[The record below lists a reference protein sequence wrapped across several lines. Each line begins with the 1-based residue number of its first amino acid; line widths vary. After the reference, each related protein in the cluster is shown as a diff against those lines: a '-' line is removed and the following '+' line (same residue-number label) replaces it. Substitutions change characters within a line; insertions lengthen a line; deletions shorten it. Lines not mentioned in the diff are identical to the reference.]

1 MHGIKQRCAYGILG
15 ALGRLAEP
23 RNGCTEQNVTE
34 EAAKGN
40 GAEAFVYVLYRD
52 NGYGKIYSKVGST
65 RLSAGSRANDYT
77 DGGWHVFDEMPIHPA
92 IRYHVERQSHEILKN
107 HWLDPSMTGG
117 TAREIFSCSPE
128 EAANA
133 VREAYK
139 LSSTNILKSI
149 IRDNPD
155 LIDFA
160 KTTSFDSKYQ
170 KESASVSEILKNAR
184 NEVANLRKRILELE
198 NENRKLKGIYFE

>member
-1 MHGIKQRCAYGILG
+1 
-15 ALGRLAEP
+15 
-23 RNGCTEQNVTE
+23 VTE
-34 EAAKGN
+34 EAKGN

-77 DGGWHVFDEMPIHPA
+77 DGGWQVFDEMPIHPA
-92 IRYHVERQSHEILKN
+92 IRYHVERQSHEILKS

-117 TAREIFSCSPE
+117 TAREIFTCSPE
-128 EAANA
+128 EAAYA

-139 LSSTNILKSI
+139 ISSNNILKSI

-160 KTTSFDSKYQ
+160 KTTSFDTKYEI
-170 KESASVSEILKNAR
+170 KSESTSEILKNVS
-184 NEVANLRKRILELE
+184 NEVANLRKKVLELE
-198 NENRKLKGIYFE
+198 DENRKLKGIYFE